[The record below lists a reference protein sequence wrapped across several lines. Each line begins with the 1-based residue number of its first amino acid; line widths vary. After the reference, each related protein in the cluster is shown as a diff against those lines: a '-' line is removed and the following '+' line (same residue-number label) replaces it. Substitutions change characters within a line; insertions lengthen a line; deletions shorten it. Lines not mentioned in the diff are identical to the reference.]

1 MRAAVVVGIAVLAV
15 SPAAAQQSPACMPV
29 DEVQKIL
36 RENYREAPVLTARID
51 NGNMLVIFASED
63 GSWTAVLVA
72 PTGLA
77 CVGPMGVALRFT
89 GKGA

>member
-15 SPAAAQQSPACMPV
+15 SPAAAQQPACMPV
-29 DEVQKIL
+29 DQLQKIL
-36 RENYREAPVLTARID
+36 RENYREAPVMTARID

-63 GSWTAVLVA
+63 GSWTAVIVA

-77 CVGPMGVALRFT
+77 CAGPMGGALRFT
-89 GKGA
+89 GRGA

>member
-15 SPAAAQQSPACMPV
+15 SPAAAQPPPACMPV
-29 DEVQKIL
+29 DQLQKIL
-36 RENYREAPVLTARID
+36 RENYREAPVMTARID

-63 GSWTAVLVA
+63 GSWTAAIVA

-77 CVGPMGVALRFT
+77 CAGPMGFALRLI